1 MFFRDAIYVCIIRE
15 DRLRGF
21 SIPISAVTK
30 GSRRMGKQIE
40 GMEDGFI
47 DMEAYED
54 EDEDADGGGNS
65 DDKKGKKG
73 KGGKPKGKR
82 PKPEDDDDDDEED

>member
-1 MFFRDAIYVCIIRE
+1 MYDGDINYVRE

-54 EDEDADGGGNS
+54 DDEDADEGGNS
-65 DDKKGKKG
+65 NNKNGKKG
-73 KGGKPKGKR
+73 KGGKPPKGKR
-82 PKPEDDDDDDEED
+82 PKPEDDDDEED